1 MSFQTSNQT
10 RLSDLD
16 GCSAANS
23 KYGSGY
29 GCNGDTKVRRLMI
42 WAENQG
48 NLTLSG
54 PGYDAVEPSLATGG
68 ANAGILEYYGG
79 NESKSW
85 KYRGGYGSWLIVG
98 ETYTVSDII
107 WSGDMHFT
115 FSGGFS
121 KKKSV
126 F

>member
-1 MSFQTSNQT
+1 
-10 RLSDLD
+10 
-16 GCSAANS
+16 
-23 KYGSGY
+23 
-29 GCNGDTKVRRLMI
+29 MI

-68 ANAGILEYYGG
+68 ANAGIIEYYGG
-79 NESKSW
+79 NESQSW

-115 FSGGFS
+115 FSGGF
-121 KKKSV
+121 KKIV
-126 F
+126 FDWFLIMNG